1 MDKKGAQ
8 SEGAVQKR
16 FENAEEAV
24 TQGNAK
30 EARRLERCRAMSGP
44 QWANLDPDID

>member
-16 FENAEEAV
+16 FENEDIAEEAV

-44 QWANLDPDID
+44 Q